1 MSVKK
6 NAGKKSVPLS
16 LFESRPVVGGL
27 KLNPLSAGRILI
39 LEKMESPVVIGAK
52 SGESVSAYYLFLVLL
67 VASLDSRELA
77 ELSFEGDEE
86 FLIRARMLG
95 IDFPAG
101 ALSELWELIERELG
115 ETDSAPAL
123 PNQPRAGRGRPQ
135 RSRGIPETNRPG
147 GWDTRQ
153 TWRRR
158 RGGVVSLSSG
168 NCPLRWGSG

>member
-52 SGESVSAYYLFLVLL
+52 SGESVTADDLFLVLL

-115 ETDSAPAL
+115 EIEKAKAVPKKKS
-123 PNQPRAGRGRPQ
+123 AGRGR
-135 RSRGIPETNRPG
+135 G
-147 GWDTRQ
+147 
-153 TWRRR
+153 
-158 RGGVVSLSSG
+158 
-168 NCPLRWGSG
+168 